1 MVPLP
6 ADTQLQRATQ
16 ATTRHPPARNC
27 TRVLQQ
33 HLEAP
38 ALLPRFRSRNSC
50 KYRPFTQGGNLG
62 RKLWTKGQQYN
73 RPSSGSRSSL
83 GRSTF
88 STRAKRARMCF
99 LGTHRAILLVHS
111 FLRRNSTKQS
121 TQALMAASSSMVR
134 PLLIMK
140 ATLMTFRFSVL
151 RRRHIL
157 NNIQATMGTSRT
169 QNNQVIITKGSLML
183 PSHQGIFTNHQASNG
198 RSQGRSPIPTIRSW

>member
-1 MVPLP
+1 MTVL
-6 ADTQLQRATQ
+6 THKQLQRATQ

-33 HLEAP
+33 HLEEEA

-62 RKLWTKGQQYN
+62 GKLWTRRQAYN
-73 RPSSGSRSSL
+73 RPSSGSISRL

-99 LGTHRAILLVHS
+99 LSRHRAIVLVHS
-111 FLRRNSTKQS
+111 FLGRKSG
-121 TQALMAASSSMVR
+121 TQVLMAASSSVVR

-140 ATLMTFRFSVL
+140 TTLMTFRFSLL

-157 NNIQATMGTSRT
+157 NNIQATMGTTRT

-183 PSHQGIFTNHQASNG
+183 PSFQGIFMNHQASNG
-198 RSQGRSPIPTIRSW
+198 RSQGHNPIPTIRSW